1 LSNPDSFIDEVT
13 EEVRRDRLY
22 GFFRKW
28 GWVGVLLVVV
38 IVGGA
43 AVNEYL
49 KARDARQAQETGDAL
64 LTAMDT
70 EGAEARLSALDA
82 VPAEGDAAA
91 VIDLIRAAEAEDA
104 VTADGILASIE
115 SDAALPTLYRD
126 LATMKRVLLPD
137 SPMSAADKAAA
148 LEPLTTPGGPFRVL
162 AEEQLALADVA
173 AGDSEAALARLQ
185 SLMDDAEAGDAVR
198 DRASQLIVALG
209 GTVE

>member
-28 GWVGVLLVVV
+28 GWVGILLVVV

-64 LTAMDT
+64 LSAMET
-70 EGAEARLSALDA
+70 EGGEARLAALDA

-91 VIDLIRAAEAEDA
+91 VIDLIRAAEAEDTA
-104 VTADGILASIE
+104 TADEILTGIQN
-115 SDAALPTLYRD
+115 DTTLPQLYRD
-126 LATMKRVLLPD
+126 LATMKRVLLPG
-137 SPMSAADKAAA
+137 SPMSAADKAAS
-148 LEPLTTPGGPFRVL
+148 LEPLTAPGAPFRVL

-173 AGDSEAALARLQ
+173 AGDTDAALARLQ
-185 SLMDDAEAGDAVR
+185 GLMDDAEAGDALRNRV
-198 DRASQLIVALG
+198 SQLIVALG